1 MALGDLWDQ
10 LRHEAQSGYR
20 LYADEARSKAAPQPA
35 AGARGRARQR
45 RQYGHDFAWAILM
58 KLSPA
63 RRILLLAALVL
74 LVFGQL
80 YLVLGIFILL
90 GLLVLEIA
98 DRVSMKR
105 DLEIAR
111 EIQLWLLPKTP
122 PDLAEAEMAF
132 ANLPANTVSG
142 DFYDVFER
150 GDRVFLALADV
161 AGKGVPAAMLM
172 ATLHASL
179 RSLAAQNLALP
190 ELVLAL
196 NRFACGNS
204 LGGTRFTTAFLAE
217 YDPARGELLYC
228 NAGHNPPLVRRGTEF
243 VRLDSG
249 GVPLGLLP
257 QAPYDCATLAL
268 QPGETLV
275 IFSDGLTESFS
286 PTGEEYGEDRLRQFL
301 ASSTTNLPARE
312 LLQHLLAD
320 CARFRADARQ
330 QDDLTCLLL
339 RRTEPSAESI
349 ATS

>member
-1 MALGDLWDQ
+1 MALDELWDQ

-20 LYADEARSKAAPQPA
+20 LYAAEARGKAVPAPSDTWRTRRQ
-35 AGARGRARQR
+35 QR
-45 RQYGHDFAWAILM
+45 RQYGRDFIWAILM

-74 LVFGQL
+74 LLLGQWYMAL
-80 YLVLGIFILL
+80 GVLILI

-98 DRVSMKR
+98 DRVGMKR

-111 EIQLWLLPKTP
+111 EIQLWLLPTTP
-122 PDLAEAEMAF
+122 PALPGAEMAF

-179 RSLAAQNLALP
+179 RSLAAQDLPLP

-204 LGGTRFTTAFLAE
+204 LGGTRFTTAFVAE
-217 YDPARGELLYC
+217 YDPVRGELLYC
-228 NAGHNPPLVRRGTEF
+228 NAGHNPPLIRRGTDF
-243 VRLDSG
+243 ARLESG

-257 QAPYDCATLAL
+257 DAPYTCATLAL

-275 IFSDGLTESFS
+275 IYSDGLTESFS
-286 PTGEEYGEDRLRQFL
+286 PTGEEYGEIRLRQFL
-301 ASSTTNLPARE
+301 ASSAASLSAPA
-312 LLQHLLAD
+312 LLERLLAD

-339 RRTEPSAESI
+339 RRTTPPN
-349 ATS
+349 